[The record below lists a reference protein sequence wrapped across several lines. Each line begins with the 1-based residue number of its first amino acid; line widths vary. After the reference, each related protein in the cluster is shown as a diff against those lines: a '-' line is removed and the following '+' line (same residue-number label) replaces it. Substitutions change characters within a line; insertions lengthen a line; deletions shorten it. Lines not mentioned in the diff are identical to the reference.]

1 MKITIHVDLNSK
13 KITHPIIDFDE
24 WEKVTIST
32 LPAMMLWMARSS
44 AIVYTA
50 ILSPF
55 MRDLIKEWKQ
65 DKAKELINFAAVEA
79 TKVTQEMMYDVYK
92 NNF

>member
-1 MKITIHVDLNSK
+1 
-13 KITHPIIDFDE
+13 
-24 WEKVTIST
+24 
-32 LPAMMLWMARSS
+32 
-44 AIVYTA
+44 
-50 ILSPF
+50 